1 MISKKKTKQIH
12 NKCSKSK
19 IKHKIIKHKIVKHK
33 IVKHI
38 KHNYNKLQSG
48 SGGILSAFGSAIYK
62 SPKKKD
68 YSVHLPGSQY
78 TELLNPK
85 RYETFTKKTE
95 PSLLTVIYN
104 YRNQDPKKYQV
115 NLNTISN
122 NTVLKSS
129 QVENEPH
136 IIIDSINRYLVI
148 MYDINKQK
156 LHWVIVFEGRSLAKT
171 ILSYLS
177 PKPNDGIVH
186 KYAIELFNYPK
197 NITQFTVV
205 DMYTPKRRRMFR
217 EAFNY
222 IKTNNLSSVIKREF
236 NVKLDVGGGINIY
249 NILSKT
255 KTQKQTFK
263 NFKTSKLYSSSKT

>member
-1 MISKKKTKQIH
+1 M
-12 NKCSKSK
+12 
-19 IKHKIIKHKIVKHK
+19 
-33 IVKHI
+33 
-38 KHNYNKLQSG
+38 
-48 SGGILSAFGSAIYK
+48 SAFSSAIYTK
-62 SPKKKD
+62 PKNKD
-68 YSVHLPGSQY
+68 FSVHVPGSQY
-78 TELLNPK
+78 VDLLNPQK
-85 RYETFTKKTE
+85 YDNFTKKTE

-104 YRNQDPKKYQV
+104 YRNQDPKKYPI

-136 IIIDSINRYLVI
+136 LIIDSINRYLVI

-177 PKPNDGIVH
+177 PKPKDGIAH

-197 NITQFTVV
+197 NIISFTVI

-217 EAFNY
+217 EVFNY

-236 NVKLDVGGGINIY
+236 NIKLDMSGGINIY
-249 NILSKT
+249 NVLTQT
-255 KTQKQTFK
+255 KKKQKFK
-263 NFKTSKLYSSSKT
+263 NFKTSKLSNSSKA